1 VYYKDKFFTE
11 RLMPPIF
18 VPTQKPFTLD
28 ANLDEEN
35 DDYDNDLLD
44 DEDSHNNEPENNQA
58 A

>member
-1 VYYKDKFFTE
+1 
-11 RLMPPIF
+11 MPPIF